1 MGTCLRFESSPE
13 ATFLLAD
20 QGSITPIV
28 IDGHA
33 DQSVHIAVATF
44 AEDIYRVTGH
54 RPAVLTERPSFETPV
69 IEVRIADEAN
79 EVDKEIAG
87 GLVGKW
93 ESFLIRVEGGNRTLA
108 LIGSDKVGRGL

>member
-33 DQSVHIAVATF
+33 DQSVHIAVATLRKTF
-44 AEDIYRVTGH
+44 TESLATG
-54 RPAVLTERPSFETPV
+54 LLF
-69 IEVRIADEAN
+69 
-79 EVDKEIAG
+79 
-87 GLVGKW
+87 
-93 ESFLIRVEGGNRTLA
+93 
-108 LIGSDKVGRGL
+108 